1 MVQDVVDVVESYSEQ
16 GRFPQPFSSQINQ
29 RNLGFADARRL
40 VHENI
45 VQNRILVPERVDLV
59 RNMVRGYR
67 VKSTPNLHISEV
79 VVPQQVIV
87 PQVVPQVVPQMKRV
101 SGYRFN
107 YLPVVEPFKPNIFA
121 SRVGESLS
129 YGGRVY

>member
-1 MVQDVVDVVESYSEQ
+1 M
-16 GRFPQPFSSQINQ
+16 
-29 RNLGFADARRL
+29 
-40 VHENI
+40 
-45 VQNRILVPERVDLV
+45 
-59 RNMVRGYR
+59 
-67 VKSTPNLHISEV
+67 
-79 VVPQQVIV
+79 PQQVIV